1 MKIMKS
7 KIVSHLFACILGTLV
22 IYGLLKFDSFI
33 YRISNESYDKELK
46 ELAEFVI
53 SDIVLLILFF
63 VAFASIQFILVRPV
77 FSYLTHQGSLNR
89 KNLVYT
95 WLVFSL
101 STGLF
106 FGIFFGDMRFGIKD
120 VIESIGIGVAM
131 FLVYYSINFITYFK
145 LIK

>member
-1 MKIMKS
+1 MK
-7 KIVSHLFACILGTLV
+7 KIASHMVACIVGTLV
-22 IYGLLKFDSFI
+22 IYGLLKFESFI
-33 YRISNESYDKELK
+33 HRIRNESYDEELK
-46 ELAEFVI
+46 ELAEFMI

-63 VAFASIQFILVRPV
+63 AAFASIQFILVKPV
-77 FSYLTHQGSLNR
+77 FNYLTKRGSLN
-89 KNLVYT
+89 KQNLVYT

-106 FGIFFGDMRFGIKD
+106 FGIFFGDMRLGIKD
-120 VIESIGIGVAM
+120 VIESIGLGVAM